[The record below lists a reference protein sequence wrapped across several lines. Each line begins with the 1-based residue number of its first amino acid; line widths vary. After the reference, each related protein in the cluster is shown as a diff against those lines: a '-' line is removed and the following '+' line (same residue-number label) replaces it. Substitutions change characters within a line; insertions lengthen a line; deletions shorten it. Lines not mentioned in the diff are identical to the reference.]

1 MLQNIRD
8 RFTGRFALVILALI
22 CLPFLFFGINYD
34 FIGSTYAAKV
44 NGEEISMAQF
54 ENAYQQQLLR
64 FAESGGE
71 VPEQLREA
79 IREGVLN
86 NLIGEKLVDQ
96 YLAEAGYRITDE
108 MVAQVIQSVPEFQV
122 NGRFSRDTYYVWLAE
137 RGQTPAAFEEFQRY
151 QLRLSQLQRGVAAT
165 AFVTPG
171 EFRRFLNLVG
181 EQREVRVATFDVGA
195 IEASIDVTDDAIQTY
210 YDERPDEFRSEES
223 VDLRFVEVRRDALR
237 EQIEISEDEL
247 QNYYEDASGRFLQ
260 DEQRRARHILI
271 PFGDDENAARD
282 EAAELAERVRAGEP
296 IADLAR
302 QHSGDTGTAEQGG
315 DLGLLAQS
323 QYFPDE
329 LGDAVFALREGE
341 VAGPV
346 RTDFGFHVIRLEEI
360 QAGGPLPLSQVR
372 AELERELLD
381 GKVENAW
388 RDIEQRLA
396 DALFDASDI
405 GEMADDLGLE
415 VKTASGFTRTGGA
428 GFGSNQAMI
437 DTVFEPS
444 VLRERLISDI
454 VELNANR
461 SVVVQVASYNEA
473 ERLPLEDVRDGIA
486 DAIRSERARN
496 IVSDRTSELQAAL
509 RDGAEFESAAETASA
524 DDVTTLTIGRQ
535 DPSSDAALSAA
546 VFELNK
552 PAGDDRPTGSTRTD
566 DGDFAVFQLVN
577 VRPGR
582 PEAIP
587 VAERD
592 EGKANLAAQA
602 GSADYAAMVLEL
614 ERRADV
620 VRNRDAVNQQT
631 MFR

>member
-54 ENAYQQQLLR
+54 DNAYQQQLLR

-71 VPEQLREA
+71 VPDQLRAA

-96 YLAEAGYRITDE
+96 YLAENGYRVTDE
-108 MVAQVIQSVPEFQV
+108 MVAQVIQNVPEFQV
-122 NGRFSRDTYYVWLAE
+122 DGRFSRDTYYSWLAE
-137 RGQTPAAFEEFQRY
+137 RGQTPASFEEFQRY

-165 AFVTPG
+165 AFVTPA

-181 EQREVRVATFDVGA
+181 EEREVRVAMFDVDA
-195 IEASIDVTDDAIQTY
+195 IEDSIDVTDEEIQSY
-210 YDERPDEFRSEES
+210 YDERPNEYRSEES
-223 VDLRFVEVRRDALR
+223 VDLRFVEVRRDTLR
-237 EQIEISEDEL
+237 QQMEISEEEL
-247 QNYYEDASGRFLQ
+247 QNYYDDARGRFLQ

-271 PFGDDENAARD
+271 PFGDDESAARD
-282 EAAELAERVRAGEP
+282 EAAALAERVRAGEP

-302 QHSGDTGTAEQGG
+302 QHSEDSGTAEQGG

-323 QYFPDE
+323 QLPDE
-329 LGDAVFALREGE
+329 LGDAIFAMREGE

-346 RTDFGFHVIRLEEI
+346 RTDFGFHVIRLDEVR
-360 QAGGPLPLSQVR
+360 AGGPLPLSQVR
-372 AELERELLD
+372 GELERELLD
-381 GKVENAW
+381 RKVEDAW
-388 RDIEQRLA
+388 LDIEQRLA

-415 VKTASGFTRTGGA
+415 VKTANGFTRSGGA
-428 GFGSNQAMI
+428 GFGGNQAMI
-437 DTVFEPS
+437 DTVFESS
-444 VLRERLISDI
+444 VLEDRLISDI
-454 VELNANR
+454 VELDANR
-461 SVVVQVASYNEA
+461 SVVVQVADYHEA
-473 ERLPLEDVRDGIA
+473 ERLPLEDVREGIA
-486 DAIRSERARN
+486 DAIRNERARD
-496 IVSDRTSELQAAL
+496 IVSERSSELQAAL
-509 RDGAEFESAAETASA
+509 RDGAEFDNAAEAVSA

-535 DPSSDAALSAA
+535 DQATDAELRAA
-546 VFELNK
+546 VFEVRK
-552 PAGDDRPTGSTRTD
+552 PAGDGMPTGSTRTAE
-566 DGDFAVFQLVN
+566 GDFAVFQLID

-602 GSADYAAMVLEL
+602 GNAEYAAMVLEL

-620 VRNRDAVNQQT
+620 VRNRDAMNQQT

>member
-54 ENAYQQQLLR
+54 DNAYQQQLLR

-96 YLAEAGYRITDE
+96 YLAERGYRITDE
-108 MVAQVIQSVPEFQV
+108 MVAQVIQNVPEFRV
-122 NGRFSRDTYYVWLAE
+122 DGRFSRDTYYSWLAE

-165 AFVTPG
+165 AFVTPA

-181 EQREVRVATFDVGA
+181 EQREVRVAMFDVDA
-195 IEASIDVTDDAIQTY
+195 IEASIDVTDDDIQSY

-223 VDLRFVEVRRDALR
+223 VDLEFVEVRRDALR
-237 EQIEISEDEL
+237 QEIEIGEEEL
-247 QNYYEDASGRFLQ
+247 QSYYEDSRGRFLQ

-271 PFGDDENAARD
+271 AFGDDESAARD
-282 EAAELAERVRAGEP
+282 EAAALAERVRAGEP

-302 QHSGDTGTAEQGG
+302 QHSEDTGTAEQGG

-323 QYFPDE
+323 QLPDE
-329 LGDAVFALREGE
+329 LGDAIFAMREGE

-360 QAGGPLPLSQVR
+360 RAGGPLPLSQVR

-381 GKVENAW
+381 RKVEDAW
-388 RDIEQRLA
+388 LEIERGLA

-405 GEMADDLGLE
+405 GAMADELGLE
-415 VKTASGFTRTGGA
+415 VKTANGFTRTGGA

-444 VLRERLISDI
+444 VLRDRLISDI
-454 VELNANR
+454 VELDANR
-461 SVVVQVASYNEA
+461 SVVVQVTDYHEA

-486 DAIRSERARN
+486 SAIRSERARD
-496 IVSDRTSELQAAL
+496 IVSERIRELQAAL
-509 RDGAEFESAAETASA
+509 RDGAEFDSAAETASA
-524 DDVTTLTIGRQ
+524 DEVTTLTIGRQ
-535 DPSSDAALSAA
+535 DQASDAALRAA
-546 VFELNK
+546 VFEVRK
-552 PAGDDRPTGSTRTD
+552 PVGDEMPTGSTRTA
-566 DGDFAVFQLVN
+566 DGDYAVFQLLD

-602 GSADYAAMVLEL
+602 GNADYTAMVLEL